1 MGRKRKSRIAGRILK
16 CLYDSDPV
24 EELDELL
31 SCREAYIMG
40 KSRITPA
47 YIAVEKNNRD
57 ALRILIERGTFI
69 NIRPKYPSRRT
80 PLHVAADKICPDLEI
95 IQMLLNEGSDIN
107 ARDAKGRTP
116 LEIAL
121 RIYKRY
127 VDLAPVDFHKFGFN
141 YDDPDDV
148 RIIQD
153 RASSFRA
160 CIDVLRKSLIMHN
173 FVILMA
179 GHYQNKGCLLARIP
193 PELLQM
199 VASWSS
205 Y

>member
-24 EELDELL
+24 EELDGLL
-31 SCREAYIMG
+31 EHSEAYIMG

-57 ALRILIERGTFI
+57 ALRVLIECGTFI
-69 NIRPKYPSRRT
+69 NIPPKYPSRRT
-80 PLHVAADKICPDLEI
+80 PLHVAADKISPDLEI
-95 IQMLLNEGSDIN
+95 IRMLLNEGSDIN
-107 ARDAKGRTP
+107 ARDTKGRTP

-121 RIYKRY
+121 RNYKRY
-127 VDLAPVDFHKFGFN
+127 ADLAPVDYRNFGFDYN
-141 YDDPDDV
+141 DPDDV
-148 RIIQD
+148 RFIQD
-153 RASSFRA
+153 RASSIRA
-160 CIDVLRKSLIMHN
+160 CVDVLRKSLIMHN

-199 VASWSS
+199 VALWSS